1 MIRSKHEIWIGLA
14 GLTVALTGCP
24 AEDEGNDTNNTTF
37 TSTTAPSTT
46 DGEETTDDQEETTDD
61 PTDPSAT
68 EVTTDPPTTTDAT
81 TDDPTND
88 TSGDPVVCDPPC
100 AGGEECL
107 GGICVPTGDCD
118 PPCAV
123 GEECVA
129 GECVGGPGSGSDYG
143 PCAAC
148 APGEMPVMV
157 APAVGCFCSPMCDG
171 EGSMC
176 PAPNDGTAQGM
187 CVLEL
192 MMGAGPSQCALICD
206 PAQQMCPAGATCE
219 EVQAGVGVCTH
230 PA

>member
-14 GLTVALTGCP
+14 GLTVALMGCP
-24 AEDEGNDTNNTTF
+24 AEDDGNDTNASFTT
-37 TSTTAPSTT
+37 TTAPSTT
-46 DGEETTDDQEETTDD
+46 VAEETTDDQATDD

-68 EVTTDPPTTTDAT
+68 EVTTDPPTTDETTDDP

-88 TSGDPVVCDPPC
+88 TTADPVDCDPPC
-100 AGGEECL
+100 AGGEQCL
-107 GGICVPTGDCD
+107 GGICVPTGECD
-118 PPCAV
+118 PACAPD
-123 GEECVA
+123 EMCVA
-129 GECVGGPGSGSDYG
+129 GECVGGPSSGSDYG

-157 APAVGCFCSPMCDG
+157 PPAMGCFCSPMCDG

-176 PAPNDGTAQGM
+176 AAPNEGTAQPQ

-206 PAQQMCPAGATCE
+206 PAMQMCPTGATCE
-219 EVQAGVGVCTH
+219 MVQMGVGVCTH